1 MTTADMISVLV
12 RALSFIALFQA
23 AGVAIV
29 VAMFGRL
36 LDLAA
41 NRIRTVGFVSALA
54 GLLFV
59 AAHYALEAARMAG
72 TLAGALDLSLQ
83 ELVLD
88 SPMSTA
94 AGLRLLGLTLIAST
108 IRREGVVPT
117 LAGLSGVFCV
127 AVAFTF
133 VGHTAD
139 GARGPGLAIVLTLH
153 LIVVAFWFG
162 GLAPLHIASRLEH
175 RERTAQIVAAFTR
188 IATVVVPGLFLL
200 GVALTVALV
209 DRWEVF
215 TENYGVL
222 LIAKAT
228 GFALLMGLASLN
240 KWRYG
245 PALAKTSDAAVAF
258 QRAVAAEYLL
268 ICGVLVMTAVMTTF
282 FSPSH

>member
-1 MTTADMISVLV
+1 MTTADVISVIL

-29 VAMFGRL
+29 VAMFGHL
-36 LDLAA
+36 LERSSE
-41 NRIRTVGFVSALA
+41 RIRTVGFVSALA

-59 AAHYALEAARMAG
+59 AVHYAMEAARMAG

-83 ELVLD
+83 QLVLD

-94 AGLRLLGLTLIAST
+94 AGLRLLGLILIAST
-108 IRREGVVPT
+108 IRRQGVVPT
-117 LAGLSGVFCV
+117 LAGLAGVLCV

-139 GARGPGLAIVLTLH
+139 GTRGAWLAIALTLH

-162 GLAPLHIASRLEH
+162 GLVPLHIVSRLEH
-175 RERTAQIVAAFTR
+175 GERTAGIVAAFTR

-215 TENYGVL
+215 AESYGVL

-245 PALAKTSDAAVAF
+245 PALAKTSGATIAF

-268 ICGVLVMTAVMTTF
+268 ICGVLITTAVMTAF